1 VRRILLV
8 LLIIPAVLGLTALPA
23 HALTFTVDSTADDDD
38 GTCLNSPLGDCTL
51 REAINE
57 ANDTLLPDTINF
69 NISGPGQHTIAVTGS
84 PLPNITD
91 PVTIDGFS
99 DPDDAGRIELDGT
112 NAGAGQLGLV
122 VSGGGNGTTI
132 RGLVINDF
140 GEGIRLSVGGNTVQG
155 NYIGTDETGLVAES
169 NLVGMFVS
177 GSGNQ
182 IGGTGAGQ
190 GNVISGNDNDGVG
203 LPGASNTVLEGN
215 YIGLK
220 ADGSAALANGNQGV
234 HIHGTST
241 NNTIGGTSAAARNVI
256 SGNSAS
262 GVAISSATNTGNI
275 IRGNYIGTKP
285 NGTEALPNNTGVRI
299 IAGSSNTIGGTAAGA
314 GNVISGNSS
323 WGVSVARISDPG
335 PSDITVQGNL
345 IGTTASGNAALGNGS
360 DGINIF
366 DASNTVIG
374 GGAAGARNVISGNG
388 QDGIDISGIDAD
400 GTQVKGNTIGLG
412 SDGSTDVGNTVNGIL
427 VSQTGLSGFLTGTAI
442 GGTGAG
448 EGNVISGNAGDG
460 IMIGISRVQNTSIQG
475 NIVGLAS
482 DGATD
487 RGNDGDGIDA
497 EAVGTTTVGG
507 TTAAA
512 RNVVSGNGAIGMFLK
527 GTATYV
533 VQGNFIGMDA
543 IGTTAVPNGG
553 GGAIVSGILS
563 TIGGT
568 TGVTVG
574 GNCTGACNLISGN
587 TGTGLVTGSNQTI
600 RGNYIGTDV
609 TGLLDRGNTGNGIG
623 SGTDNTVTTI
633 GGTAPEARNIV
644 SGNNSFGMNWGDVGA
659 SNDLIQGNY
668 VGVGSDGTTAIGNSN
683 PGITLGGDGNTI
695 GGTAAGAGNVIA
707 FNGGSVPGVQL
718 IASASGNSIRGN
730 SIHSNGGLGI
740 DLDPIG
746 SVNPNDA
753 DDVDTGANEGQN
765 FPLLAT
771 AEVTAGAVTV
781 TGTLNSV
788 PSSSFSLDFYSN
800 PGCNAAAPNDHG
812 EGRTYLGELT
822 PVTTNAGGDAT
833 FTFTSDGSPAV
844 SAGEVITATAT
855 DAAGNTSEFSR
866 CRVALGTTSPTISIA
881 DTSVTEGDAGTTTA
895 TFTVSLSA
903 PSPDTVT
910 VDWATAD
917 GTATSPAD
925 YEADS
930 GTVTFA
936 PTDTS
941 ETIDVT
947 VNGDLIDEGTGE
959 TFQVNLSNAGGATI
973 ADGQGIGTI
982 TDDDTA
988 TISIDDVAVVEGNS
1002 GTTPATFTVSLST
1015 ESASTVTVDWAT
1027 ADGTATSPGDYAADS
1042 GTVTFVAGDVSED
1055 VVVDVNGDTIDEANE
1070 TFTVDLS
1077 NPVGATIADGQ
1088 GIGTITDDD
1097 TATISIDDVAV
1108 VEGNSGTT
1116 PATFTVSLSSQSA
1129 STVTVDWATA
1139 DETAT
1144 EPGDYVADSDT
1155 VTFAPGDV
1163 EEPVVVDVN
1172 GDTLDEANETF
1183 TVDLSN
1189 AGGASIADG
1198 QGIGTITDDDTATIS
1213 IDDVSVPEGDS
1224 GTTPATFTVSLS
1236 SQSASTVT
1244 VDWATADETATEPG
1258 DYVADSDTV
1267 TFAPGD
1273 VEEPVVVDVN
1283 GDTLDEAN
1291 ETFTVDLSNAGGAS
1305 IADGQGI
1312 GTISDD
1318 DPTPSISIG
1327 DVTVTEGNA
1336 GTVTASFPVSL
1347 SSQSGG
1353 AVTVDYAT
1361 ANGTAA
1367 APSDYE
1373 STMGTLMFPATE
1385 TSGQIDVTVNGDVL
1399 DEPKETFFV
1408 NLSAPSGATIGDGQG
1423 LGTITDDDAPP
1434 AAPICPGFETDPR
1447 PQLVGTAGPDVLVG
1461 TGAAE
1466 ILCGLNGNDVLK
1478 GGGGKDL
1485 ILGGG
1490 GNDRLAG
1497 QGGKDVLK
1505 GQAGK
1510 DRMNGG
1516 PGVDRCQGG
1525 PGRDVARACEK
1536 GRA

>member
-8 LLIIPAVLGLTALPA
+8 LLIVPAVLGLTASPA
-23 HALTFTVDSTADDDD
+23 HALTFIVDTTADDDD

-51 REAINE
+51 REAINQ
-57 ANDTLLPDTINF
+57 ANLALGLDTITF
-69 NISGPGQHTIAVTGS
+69 DIPGTGQHTIAPSSALPSITS
-84 PLPNITD
+84 P
-91 PVTIDGFS
+91 VSIDGFS
-99 DPDDAGRIELDGT
+99 DPDDPAGARIELDGT

-169 NLVGMFVS
+169 NFVGMFVS

-182 IGGTGAGQ
+182 IGGSGAGQ

-241 NNTIGGTSAAARNVI
+241 NNTIGGTTAAARNVI
-256 SGNSAS
+256 SGNSAA

-299 IAGSSNTIGGTAAGA
+299 TAGSSNTIGGTAAGA
-314 GNVISGNSS
+314 GNVISGNGS
-323 WGVSVARISDPG
+323 WGVSVALIANPG
-335 PSDITVQGNL
+335 PSDITVLGNL

-366 DASNTVIG
+366 DAPNTVIG
-374 GGAAGARNVISGNG
+374 GGAAGAGNVISGNG

-412 SDGSTDVGNTVNGIL
+412 SDGSTDVGNTANGIL

-442 GGTGAG
+442 GGTGSG

-460 IMIGISRVQNTSIQG
+460 IQIGISRVQNTSIQG

-512 RNVVSGNGAIGMFLK
+512 RNVVSGNSAVGMHLK

-533 VQGNFIGMDA
+533 VQGNIIGMDA
-543 IGTTAVPNGG
+543 TGTTAVPNGG

-574 GNCTGACNLISGN
+574 GSCTGACNLISGN
-587 TGTGLVTGSNQTI
+587 TGNGLSTGSNQTI

-609 TGLLDRGNTGNGIG
+609 TGLLDRGNTGNGIS

-633 GGTAPEARNIV
+633 GGTAPEARNVV
-644 SGNNSFGMNWGDVGA
+644 SGNNSFGINWGDVGA
-659 SNDLIQGNY
+659 SNDVIQGNY
-668 VGVGSDGTTAIGNSN
+668 VGVGSDGTTAVGNSN
-683 PGITLGGDGNTI
+683 PGITLGGDNVAV
-695 GGTAAGAGNVIA
+695 GGSAAGAGNIIA
-707 FNGGSVPGVQL
+707 FNGGSSSPGIQL
-718 IASASGNSIRGN
+718 LSSASANSIRGN

-746 SVNPNDA
+746 SVNANDL

-788 PSSSFSLDFYSN
+788 PSSSFTVDFYANSA
-800 PGCNAAAPNDHG
+800 CNAASPNNHG

-910 VDWATAD
+910 VGWATAD

-988 TISIDDVAVVEGNS
+988 TISIDDVAVAEGNS

-1027 ADGTATSPGDYAADS
+1027 EDGTATSPSDY
-1042 GTVTFVAGDVSED
+1042 
-1055 VVVDVNGDTIDEANE
+1055 
-1070 TFTVDLS
+1070 
-1077 NPVGATIADGQ
+1077 
-1088 GIGTITDDD
+1088 
-1097 TATISIDDVAV
+1097 
-1108 VEGNSGTT
+1108 
-1116 PATFTVSLSSQSA
+1116 
-1129 STVTVDWATA
+1129 
-1139 DETAT
+1139 
-1144 EPGDYVADSDT
+1144 
-1155 VTFAPGDV
+1155 
-1163 EEPVVVDVN
+1163 
-1172 GDTLDEANETF
+1172 
-1183 TVDLSN
+1183 
-1189 AGGASIADG
+1189 
-1198 QGIGTITDDDTATIS
+1198 
-1213 IDDVSVPEGDS
+1213 
-1224 GTTPATFTVSLS
+1224 
-1236 SQSASTVT
+1236 
-1244 VDWATADETATEPG
+1244 
-1258 DYVADSDTV
+1258 
-1267 TFAPGD
+1267 
-1273 VEEPVVVDVN
+1273 
-1283 GDTLDEAN
+1283 
-1291 ETFTVDLSNAGGAS
+1291 
-1305 IADGQGI
+1305 
-1312 GTISDD
+1312 
-1318 DPTPSISIG
+1318 
-1327 DVTVTEGNA
+1327 EGNA
-1336 GTVTASFPVSL
+1336 GTVTFVPLDTSE
-1347 SSQSGG
+1347 
-1353 AVTVDYAT
+1353 TVA
-1361 ANGTAA
+1361 
-1367 APSDYE
+1367 
-1373 STMGTLMFPATE
+1373 
-1385 TSGQIDVTVNGDVL
+1385 ITVNGDTAV
-1399 DEPKETFFV
+1399 EPNETFV
-1408 NLSAPSGATIGDGQG
+1408 VDLSSPNGADLGDAQGQ
-1423 LGTITDDDAPP
+1423 GTITNDDAPP
-1434 AAPICPGFETDPR
+1434 PPPPPPAPKCPGFEGDPR
-1447 PQLVGTAGPDVLVG
+1447 PQVVGTEGADALTG
-1461 TGAAE
+1461 TPAAE
-1466 ILCGLNGNDVLK
+1466 IVCGLGGNDILK
-1478 GGGGKDL
+1478 GAGGNDL
-1485 ILGGG
+1485 VLGGG
-1490 GNDRLAG
+1490 GNDRMAG

-1505 GQAGK
+1505 GQAGR

-1516 PGVDRCQGG
+1516 PGRDRCQGG
-1525 PGRDVARACEK
+1525 PGKDVARACEK